1 MACYIVTGIYGDDC
15 LFTIALKTFVDW
27 VEDNQENLSQSI
39 VKYHLA
45 MALAHDVSTF
55 LGRYLNACV
64 RDFCTTGLEVPG
76 YKKKCSLEHIISDLS
91 CGPYQGVTNLSP
103 SLKDLLAH
111 RDAQCVGWG
120 LANPGGAEACHL
132 HKVTERSMEESSN
145 LQEGERDVPSEGGF
159 APEAAAAAS
168 ADASQVAGQ
177 VDPHTD
183 QRDPVDNPQVK
194 PIIWG
199 LATPGSA
206 EARHL
211 HKVAERSMEEAS
223 NLQEGG
229 RDVPSEGG
237 VPHRQWR
244 QLQQTQ
250 NKWQAR

>member
-145 LQEGERDVPSEGGF
+145 LR
-159 APEAAAAAS
+159 
-168 ADASQVAGQ
+168 
-177 VDPHTD
+177 
-183 QRDPVDNPQVK
+183 
-194 PIIWG
+194 
-199 LATPGSA
+199 L
-206 EARHL
+206 
-211 HKVAERSMEEAS
+211 
-223 NLQEGG
+223 GG
-229 RDVPSEGG
+229 RYGPIEGG
-237 VPHRQWR
+237 VPQRQR
-244 QLQQTQ
+244 RHLQQTQ
-250 NKWQAR
+250 HQWRARDPPVPTREILLRTPKSSSSFGSSQEITPMISSKTSQP